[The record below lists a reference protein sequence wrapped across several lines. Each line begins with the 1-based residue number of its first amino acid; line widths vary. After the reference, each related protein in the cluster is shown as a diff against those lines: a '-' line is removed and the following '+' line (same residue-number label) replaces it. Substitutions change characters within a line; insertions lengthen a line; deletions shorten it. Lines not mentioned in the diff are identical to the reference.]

1 LPKII
6 LWHYKIT
13 IEINLNQ
20 KSSITSFV
28 RNDFFN
34 KYKETDAEELLY
46 ESKVFNSKISSKI
59 DVPLGYI

>member
-1 LPKII
+1 MNKKNNKKIS
-6 LWHYKIT
+6 
-13 IEINLNQ
+13 
-20 KSSITSFV
+20 SSITSFV

-59 DVPLGYI
+59 DIPLGYI